1 MWDVKN
7 GRNLFPGAA
16 PAEPDAEVEHK
27 RIVQLVYQRD
37 SRRLFIATADQSILL
52 FDLPRLKPV
61 HQFSGYNDEIFD
73 VKFLAEDRFAVVATN
88 SPRLKVYN
96 VTTADCKFADG
107 HTDSVLCVA
116 VFQQDSLVVT
126 GSKVRPIFLCEGRT
140 QISVTPSAFRTLDKE
155 KRSAQGKGKSDVVEK
170 ERKREVGQ
178 LCLNT
183 EMGAV
188 EGWL

>member
-27 RIVQLVYQRD
+27 RIVQLVYQRN

-116 VFQQDSLVVT
+116 VFQQDNLVVT
-126 GSKVRPIFLCEGRT
+126 GSKVRLISLREGRT
-140 QISVTPSAFRTLDKE
+140 QIIVTPSAFRTLDETKTFCSRQREE
-155 KRSAQGKGKSDVVEK
+155 KRVTWWE
-170 ERKREVGQ
+170 KRESRP
-178 LCLNT
+178 
-183 EMGAV
+183 AV
-188 EGWL
+188 SEHGDGSG